1 MKHNFLKSTLL
12 VVMAVCSTAAMA
24 FTNFEIDLRD
34 GQLGTSGNDLT
45 MWLVIDGSTY
55 NYVDAEPAE
64 YNAYFLA
71 YRYNGNQH
79 GYEELSAMIPVEA
92 GNYKVTLGACG
103 YGNGAGSVTDEN
115 QIETFASFNQQIEAN
130 NRCYHQNTTDN
141 VVTATFT
148 ISTAQSIIV
157 TCGQYTPYFKI
168 EKLEAP
174 LYTVSFAKPD
184 GVEGTVPASIEVAAG
199 DNVTIPVNRT
209 LYKEGYTLICWT
221 NGSNNFATGTLFS
234 PSGNVELE
242 PVFSANASDF
252 LTATS
257 EFSVTWAFEEGVD
270 ATPSVEWNGNAGF
283 LVKQAT
289 VGTMTVDIKL
299 EVDATSGKFY
309 NVGRGA
315 NWAQVNDNT
324 VFRFPAK
331 AGAVAEL
338 IAYNEPTGSDL
349 DGAAH
354 SAWASN
360 TATFTTT
367 KAAGQSELTVKSAQY
382 CRSLKVTYPASEPT
396 ALENTAVAG
405 KAQKVVRDGQVL
417 IIREGK
423 TYNALGVE
431 VK

>member
-1 MKHNFLKSTLL
+1 MKHNFLKSALL
-12 VVMAVCSTAAMA
+12 VVMAVCSMTAMA
-24 FTNFEIDLRD
+24 EFQTIEINFMTDPYTLIAPASLPD
-34 GQLGTSGNDLT
+34 GVVIAGTARGDS
-45 MWLVIDGSTY
+45 
-55 NYVDAEPAE
+55 
-64 YNAYFLA
+64 
-71 YRYNGNQH
+71 H
-79 GYEELSAMIPVEA
+79 GYDNVVVTIPAEA
-92 GNYKVTLGACG
+92 GNYKVTIGACS
-103 YGNGAGSVTDEN
+103 YGNGAGNVTGSVSGELAT
-115 QIETFASFNQQIEAN
+115 FNQKLGDN
-130 NRCYHQNTTDN
+130 MCYHQSTTN
-141 VVTATFT
+141 NIVTATFAV
-148 ISTAQSIIV
+148 TAEQNIVV
-157 TCGQYTPYFKI
+157 TCGQYTPYFKM

-174 LYTVSFAKPD
+174 MYTVSFAKPD
-184 GVEGTVPASIEVAAG
+184 GVEGTAPASIEVAAG

-209 LYKEGYTLICWT
+209 LYKEGYTLVCWT

-242 PVFSANASDF
+242 PIFSANASDF

-270 ATPSVEWNGNAGF
+270 ATPSIEWNGNAGF

-289 VGTMTVDIKL
+289 VGDASVDIKL
-299 EVDATSGKFY
+299 EVDATASGSKFY
-309 NVGRGA
+309 NIGRGA

-338 IAYNEPTGSDL
+338 VAYSEPTGSDL

-367 KAAGQSELTVKSAQY
+367 KAAGQSELTVKGAQY

-405 KAQKVVRDGQVL
+405 KAQKVIRNGQVL
-417 IIREGK
+417 ILRDGR
-423 TYNALGVE
+423 TYNALGAE